1 MHIEIHGAVAI
12 VLAVVGFSVLVWAIW
27 TEWKG

>member
-12 VLAVVGFSVLVWAIW
+12 VLAVVDFSVLVWAIW